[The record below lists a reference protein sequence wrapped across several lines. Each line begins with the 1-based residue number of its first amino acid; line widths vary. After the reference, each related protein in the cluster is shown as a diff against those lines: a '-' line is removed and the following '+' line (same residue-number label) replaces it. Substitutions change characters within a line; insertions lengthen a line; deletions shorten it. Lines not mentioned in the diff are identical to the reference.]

1 MTIQTDCTAKEWDL
15 ILQAPTLAGLVI
27 IQADHYSL
35 LTITRKTFATLGA
48 IMATAQQQ
56 AGTELIQAVATAM
69 RTGQAPWWPTEYP
82 RDMVE
87 AHQWALGR
95 CRQITALL
103 AQKAPEAE
111 AEAFMRWLIAI
122 GQHVALIADAPGP
135 HDPQGTEGDART
147 RLALELLATALNLPL
162 SLLAGPPLD
171 LSADK

>member
-1 MTIQTDCTAKEWDL
+1 MTIQTDCTAKEWNL

-27 IQADHYSL
+27 IQADQYSL
-35 LTITRKTFATLGA
+35 PIVTRKTFATLGA

-69 RTGQAPWWPTEYP
+69 RAGQAPWWPAEYP
-82 RDMVE
+82 RDLAE
-87 AHQWALGR
+87 ARQWALGR
-95 CRQITALL
+95 CRQVAVLL

-135 HDPQGTEGDART
+135 QDPQGAEGYARVH
-147 RLALELLATALNLPL
+147 LALEMLALALDLPL
-162 SLLAGPPLD
+162 SVVAGPPLD
-171 LSADK
+171 LSAGN

>member
-111 AEAFMRWLIAI
+111 AEAYARWLISI
-122 GQHVALIADAPGP
+122 GKQVALV
-135 HDPQGTEGDART
+135 HDNHPRQGYSSETHNERQH
-147 RLALELLATALNLPL
+147 LALEVLAAAFDMSISTT
-162 SLLAGPPLD
+162 
-171 LSADK
+171 